1 MINTI
6 VFDLGGVLVDW
17 NPDYVFDGV
26 FLDAPE
32 RKAFFYEN
40 VCTADWNEQQDAG
53 RPIAEATDE
62 LVARFRDWEPEIRAF
77 YGRWEE
83 MLGGPIDA
91 VVDILRQLKAS
102 KHPLYALTNWSAET
116 FPIALGKYDFLH
128 WFDGTVVSGVEKTR
142 KPFDAFFEIL
152 FDRYDI
158 QPKSAFFVDDN
169 LRNVQAAQRLGMHAV
184 QFTSAEQLRHDLA
197 DAGVDIA
204 RGDVGANAK

>member
-26 FLDAPE
+26 FSDAPE
-32 RKAFFYEN
+32 RKAFFYDN
-40 VCTADWNEQQDAG
+40 ICTADWNEQQDAG
-53 RPIAEATDE
+53 RPIAEATDD
-62 LVARFRDWEPEIRAF
+62 LVARFPDWEPEIRAF

-83 MLGGPIDA
+83 MLGGPIKD
-91 VVDILRQLKAS
+91 VVEILRQLKTD

-142 KPFDAFFEIL
+142 KPFDDFFNIL
-152 FDRYDI
+152 FERYDI
-158 QPKSAFFVDDN
+158 QPESAFFVDDN

-184 QFTSAEQLRHDLA
+184 QFTSALQLRRDLA
-197 DAGVDIA
+197 EAGVVIA
-204 RGDVGANAK
+204 QGDVGASS